1 MNHAERGNTGTRSRI
16 LILEPDN
23 KKAGRLLAAIGSDGT
38 GFDPVLSGDPD
49 AALADIAAGKATYD
63 AAVLSNA
70 MPGTSGLEFSRRL
83 KSHLR
88 SVSTL
93 VILEPGEE
101 EEASTAL
108 LAGVDDILV
117 RDAAGG
123 YLKILP
129 VLLKKMLKAP
139 PETSEAPERLAV
151 IIRSDPAS
159 TEYKAAAESLRASE
173 PFWRAQVES
182 PFEYLVLV
190 DRNIVIQYLN
200 RTAPGVDFREVL
212 GKVSLLDFID
222 PEMHESIRRDFETV
236 FSEGAPVHFESYSPD
251 LDMWF
256 SNTAGPLYQGEEIIG
271 ASVFARDITKRKT
284 YENQLKESEERFRRL
299 AETISDVFYILDVE
313 KRQALYVSPAY
324 EEMYGRPAK
333 EIYENPMSWTEA
345 VHPDDRERVLASFAT
360 LGETVAG
367 GFQGSDYRIVK
378 PDGAVRWLQHRAFV
392 FKTEDGRP
400 TQVVGVATDI
410 TAASEARERLR
421 ESEEK
426 YRTLVDQASD
436 GILVSDMEGG
446 YIEANDSACE
456 MLGYSR
462 DELFRL
468 NFRDIVTRENLEQDP
483 PQIDELRDGK
493 LIVKERQ
500 LRRKD
505 GTVFMV
511 EGSFKALS
519 DGRFQII
526 IRDITERK
534 KAEAI
539 LRRSQEELERRV
551 AERTRELRVTME
563 AFEKAQRL
571 ASIGTLA
578 AGIAHE
584 INNPIGSILMAADAA
599 LYSLGDSKKK
609 GEVTEALASIKNDAK
624 RAGQIVKTV
633 LQLSRQ
639 EDSEKSPRNAGDVAR
654 RARDITR
661 GVAVQNNVHVELV
674 MEPALPRIMI
684 NSTEMEQVFV
694 NLITNAI
701 EASDYGQT
709 IWVRLTRD
717 GDAVASRFV
726 DEGRGMPG
734 EEVDRIF
741 DPFYTT
747 RQDEGGTGLGLSLTH
762 AIVRQ
767 HGGTIEV
774 DSRPGKGTTITVSL
788 PVAGR

>member
-1 MNHAERGNTGTRSRI
+1 MNHAEPGNTGTHSRI
-16 LILEPDN
+16 LILEPD
-23 KKAGRLLAAIGSDGT
+23 KDKAGELLAAIGSAGT
-38 GFDPVLSGDPD
+38 GFDTVLSGDPE
-49 AALADIAAGKATYD
+49 AALADIAAGKIVYD

-70 MPGTSGLEFSRRL
+70 IPGTSGLEFSHRL
-83 KSHLR
+83 KNHLR

-101 EEASTAL
+101 GEASAAL

-129 VLLKKMLKAP
+129 VLLEKMLKAP
-139 PETSEAPERLAV
+139 LGASEAPDRLAV
-151 IIRSDPAS
+151 IVQSDPAS

-190 DRNIVIQYLN
+190 DRSGIIQYVN
-200 RTAPGVDFREVL
+200 RTVAGVDYREL
-212 GKVSLLDFID
+212 IGKVAFLDYID

-236 FSEGAPVHFESYSPD
+236 FSEGTPVHFESYSTF
-251 LDMWF
+251 LDRWF
-256 SNTAGPLYQGEEIIG
+256 SNMAGPLYQGEEIIG
-271 ASVFARDITKRKT
+271 ASVFARDITEQKT
-284 YENQLKESEERFRRL
+284 YENQLKESEHRFRRL
-299 AETISDVFYILDVE
+299 AETISDVFYILDIE
-313 KRQALYVSPAY
+313 QRKALYVSPAY
-324 EEMYGRPAK
+324 EEMYGRPTK
-333 EIYENPMSWTEA
+333 EIYENPMSWMEA

-360 LGETVAG
+360 LGETVAD

-392 FKTEDGRP
+392 FKTENGRP
-400 TQVVGVATDI
+400 TQVVGVATDV
-410 TAASEARERLR
+410 TASKEASERLR

-426 YRTLVDQASD
+426 YRTLVHHASD
-436 GILVSDMEGG
+436 GIFISDMEGG
-446 YIEANDSACE
+446 YIEANDSGCE

-468 NFRDIVTRENLEQDP
+468 NFRDIVTREDLEKDP
-483 PQIDELRDGK
+483 PQIDELKDGK

-505 GTVFMV
+505 GTVFPV
-511 EGSFKALS
+511 EGSFKALPNN
-519 DGRFQII
+519 RIQII

-534 KAEAI
+534 KEEAI

-551 AERTRELRVTME
+551 AERTRELRVTIE

-609 GEVTEALASIKNDAK
+609 GEVIEAITSIKNDAK

-633 LQLSRQ
+633 LQLSHQ
-639 EDSEKSPRNAGDVAR
+639 EDS
-654 RARDITR
+654 
-661 GVAVQNNVHVELV
+661 
-674 MEPALPRIMI
+674 
-684 NSTEMEQVFV
+684 
-694 NLITNAI
+694 
-701 EASDYGQT
+701 
-709 IWVRLTRD
+709 
-717 GDAVASRFV
+717 
-726 DEGRGMPG
+726 
-734 EEVDRIF
+734 
-741 DPFYTT
+741 
-747 RQDEGGTGLGLSLTH
+747 
-762 AIVRQ
+762 
-767 HGGTIEV
+767 
-774 DSRPGKGTTITVSL
+774 
-788 PVAGR
+788 

>member
-1 MNHAERGNTGTRSRI
+1 MKHAEPGNTGTHSRI
-16 LILEPDN
+16 LILEPDE
-23 KKAGRLLAAIGSDGT
+23 KKAGELLAAIDSGT
-38 GFDPVLSGDPD
+38 TGLDLTLSSDPD
-49 AALADIAAGKATYD
+49 QAFADIAAGEAVYD
-63 AAVLSNA
+63 AAVVANSI
-70 MPGTSGLEFSRRL
+70 PGSAGLGFSRRL
-83 KSHLR
+83 KRHLQ

-93 VILEPGEE
+93 IVFEPGQEN
-101 EEASTAL
+101 EASVAL
-108 LAGVDDILV
+108 LAGADDILV
-117 RDAAGG
+117 RDTAGG
-123 YLKILP
+123 YLSLLP
-129 VLLKKMLKAP
+129 AMLRKMLEAAP
-139 PETSEAPERLAV
+139 HANEAPERLAV
-151 IIRSDPAS
+151 IVQSDPAS
-159 TEYKAAAESLRASE
+159 TEYKAAAQSLRSSE
-173 PFWRAQVES
+173 PFWRALVES
-182 PFEYLVLV
+182 PFEYFILV
-190 DRNIVIQYLN
+190 DRNVTIQYVN
-200 RTAPGVDFREVL
+200 RVAPGLDFLDVI
-212 GKVSLLDFID
+212 GKVSPLDYID
-222 PEMHESIRRDFETV
+222 PEMHEDIRRSLDVV
-236 FSEGAPVHFESYSPD
+236 FNEGTPVHFESYTPF
-251 LDMWF
+251 LDRWY
-256 SNTAGPLYQGEEIIG
+256 SNTAGPLYKGEEIIG
-271 ASVFARDITKRKT
+271 ASIFARDITDRKT
-284 YENQLKESEERFRRL
+284 YQIQLEESEKRFRRL
-299 AETISDVFYILDVE
+299 AEAIHDVFYILDIE

-333 EIYENPMSWTEA
+333 EIYENPMSWIEA

-360 LGETVAG
+360 LGETVTD
-367 GFQGSDYRIVK
+367 GFQGNDYRIVK

-392 FKTEDGRP
+392 FKTENGRP
-400 TQVVGVATDI
+400 TQVVGVATDV
-410 TAASEARERLR
+410 TASKEASERLR

-426 YRTLVDQASD
+426 YRTLVHHASD
-436 GILVSDMEGG
+436 GIFISDMEGG
-446 YIEANDSACE
+446 YIEANDSGCE

-468 NFRDIVTRENLEQDP
+468 NFRDIVTKEDLEKDP
-483 PQIDELRDGK
+483 PQIDELKDGK

-505 GTVFMV
+505 GTVFPV
-511 EGSFKALS
+511 EGSFKALPN
-519 DGRFQII
+519 DRFLII

-534 KAEAI
+534 KEEAI
-539 LRRSQEELERRV
+539 LLRSQEELEKRV
-551 AERTRELRVTME
+551 AERTRELRVTIE

-609 GEVTEALASIKNDAK
+609 GEVVEALASIKNDAK

-639 EDSEKSPRNAGDVAR
+639 EDSQKSPRDVGDVAR

-674 MEPALPRIMI
+674 MEPNLPRIMI
-684 NSTEMEQVFV
+684 NPTEIEQVFI

-762 AIVRQ
+762 SIVRQ

-774 DSRPGKGTTITVSL
+774 DSRPGKGTTITVFL